1 MNKKFLSAVLF
12 GALMVTSTGTFV
24 SCKDYDDD
32 IDRIDNTLNDL
43 KSQLDA
49 LQTKFE
55 AGKYITNVA
64 TTAEGITITLNDGS
78 SYPITNGKDGDKGE
92 AGAPGDKVEIND
104 EGFFIIN
111 GKVTE
116 WKAVAKDASTG
127 ETIKIKTPTV
137 SEDGCWVFYDEK
149 GEAHPTTIK
158 VAPVTAVQ
166 NADTSWTLTVWDA
179 NGKSQTIQ
187 LPTAASL
194 LTELDLMGW
203 AQVADASDDF
213 SMSAI
218 KNGGPVGIG
227 GSNPNLVVNYKW
239 IQKIIKDYDN
249 NKETTWSAQKDVVKG
264 QVLTTLAPKDIK
276 LVARIAPATVD
287 WSSLNF
293 TLQDS
298 KGNQLPIALGA
309 GEKLTG
315 TLTRA
320 NANSSMAFISM
331 DVVADTYNNASQYE
345 ALFNKGNSSNNTL
358 YLYSLVETSGYRS
371 TYAGFTVTPSP
382 LGVID
387 EQNVI
392 AVNPNG
398 KMTTTQGDGSNNN
411 PFIIDL
417 NTPTTLEFGK
427 ALSGISHPEWVYDYY
442 VEAVDPKA
450 AAEFGF
456 STDKKAGTIT
466 MTKSADL
473 VSRAGL
479 ELNVYALHIDGTI
492 YKRPIWVKPS
502 SIMVSEVTLKAGE
515 QVIAPIFDNAGN
527 LATGAA
533 ASQTRFSVKL
543 DDMFA
548 SMSQTD
554 KDRWQSTVMGANNGA
569 KVVKAEAAGET
580 PAASDFAIQYLDKD
594 GQPITD
600 NSKAVALLV
609 TANYKNGTTALLAP
623 EKEYTLTVNFEH
635 KEGTGITAPTNVL
648 NTVKVTFTPTL
659 PDLSS
664 YMVKRTALWND
675 DATVLMAYFE
685 DPAIVIPPATA
696 PSLPLAST
704 YDIEKGF
711 TKFGLEDKAG
721 TAYATIALSLN
732 NNQKLSDDK
741 ALVNSSVAAATVGS
755 NAITL
760 NTAAVNSNGKVRAY
774 AEELEV
780 KVGVTYLGVYDYTET
795 DNYKQQLK
803 DANFEIN
810 VQSALVAGYVKVLEG
825 TSIEMEPAAA
835 GEVWKVTAQHVGGYT
850 YSNQAYSLFKIKSSA
865 TAAVAYKYTYIDKIE
880 FKTPDSELYTVVT
893 EDGNTTST
901 SAVDPAWDASA
912 KKEIPSYVALK
923 PGNTTQEVKTTLNV
937 TITDKYGYKKY
948 VEVPLTINKA
958 K

>member
-1 MNKKFLSAVLF
+1 
-12 GALMVTSTGTFV
+12 
-24 SCKDYDDD
+24 
-32 IDRIDNTLNDL
+32 
-43 KSQLDA
+43 
-49 LQTKFE
+49 
-55 AGKYITNVA
+55 
-64 TTAEGITITLNDGS
+64 
-78 SYPITNGKDGDKGE
+78 
-92 AGAPGDKVEIND
+92 
-104 EGFFIIN
+104 
-111 GKVTE
+111 
-116 WKAVAKDASTG
+116 
-127 ETIKIKTPTV
+127 
-137 SEDGCWVFYDEK
+137 
-149 GEAHPTTIK
+149 
-158 VAPVTAVQ
+158 
-166 NADTSWTLTVWDA
+166 
-179 NGKSQTIQ
+179 
-187 LPTAASL
+187 
-194 LTELDLMGW
+194 
-203 AQVADASDDF
+203 
-213 SMSAI
+213 
-218 KNGGPVGIG
+218 
-227 GSNPNLVVNYKW
+227 
-239 IQKIIKDYDN
+239 
-249 NKETTWSAQKDVVKG
+249 
-264 QVLTTLAPKDIK
+264 
-276 LVARIAPATVD
+276 
-287 WSSLNF
+287 
-293 TLQDS
+293 
-298 KGNQLPIALGA
+298 
-309 GEKLTG
+309 
-315 TLTRA
+315 
-320 NANSSMAFISM
+320 
-331 DVVADTYNNASQYE
+331 
-345 ALFNKGNSSNNTL
+345 
-358 YLYSLVETSGYRS
+358 
-371 TYAGFTVTPSP
+371 
-382 LGVID
+382 
-387 EQNVI
+387 
-392 AVNPNG
+392 
-398 KMTTTQGDGSNNN
+398 MTTTQGDGSNNN

-704 YDIEKGF
+704 YDIEKVS
-711 TKFGLEDKAG
+711 
-721 TAYATIALSLN
+721 LSL
-732 NNQKLSDDK
+732 
-741 ALVNSSVAAATVGS
+741 
-755 NAITL
+755 
-760 NTAAVNSNGKVRAY
+760 
-774 AEELEV
+774 
-780 KVGVTYLGVYDYTET
+780 
-795 DNYKQQLK
+795 
-803 DANFEIN
+803 
-810 VQSALVAGYVKVLEG
+810 
-825 TSIEMEPAAA
+825 
-835 GEVWKVTAQHVGGYT
+835 VWKTRLVLHMQL
-850 YSNQAYSLFKIKSSA
+850 SL
-865 TAAVAYKYTYIDKIE
+865 
-880 FKTPDSELYTVVT
+880 
-893 EDGNTTST
+893 
-901 SAVDPAWDASA
+901 
-912 KKEIPSYVALK
+912 
-923 PGNTTQEVKTTLNV
+923 
-937 TITDKYGYKKY
+937 
-948 VEVPLTINKA
+948 
-958 K
+958 

>member
-43 KSQLDA
+43 QSKLDA
-49 LQTKFE
+49 LQTKLD

-78 SYPITNGKDGDKGE
+78 SYPITNGKDGAQGE
-92 AGAPGDKVEIND
+92 AGAAGDKVEIND

-111 GKVTE
+111 GKATE
-116 WKAVAKDASTG
+116 WKAVAKDAAG

-166 NADTSWTLTVWDA
+166 NADKSWTLTVFDA
-179 NGKSQTIQ
+179 DGKFQTIQ

-194 LTELDLMGW
+194 LTELDLLGW
-203 AQVADASDDF
+203 ATVADASANF
-213 SMSAI
+213 SEADIETTFSVDVHYKYVTRIVKA
-218 KNGGPVGIG
+218 NYGNPIG
-227 GSNPNLVVNYKW
+227 
-239 IQKIIKDYDN
+239 Q
-249 NKETTWSAQKDVVKG
+249 ETTWSAQKDVVKK
-264 QVLTTLAPKDIK
+264 QVLTTQAPLNQK

-287 WSSLNF
+287 WADFDF

-298 KGNQLPIALGA
+298 KGNKLPIALKTA
-309 GEKLTG
+309 EALSG

-320 NANSSMAFISM
+320 QANSSIGFIPM
-331 DVVADTYNNASQYE
+331 DVVADTYNSASDY
-345 ALFNKGNSSNNTL
+345 AGLFNANARNT
-358 YLYSLVETSGYRS
+358 LYSLVEASGYRS
-371 TYAGFTVTPSP
+371 TYGVTVSARDA
-382 LGVID
+382 GVITQQD
-387 EQNVI
+387 VVGVEPDGKIVPPASQG
-392 AVNPNG
+392 NG
-398 KMTTTQGDGSNNN
+398 QTSAS

-417 NTPTTLEFGK
+417 NTPTRLVFGAQPEF
-427 ALSGISHPEWVYDYY
+427 VYDYY

-479 ELNVYALHIDGTI
+479 ELNVYALHIDGSI
-492 YKRPIWVKPS
+492 YESQIWVKPS

-515 QVIAPIFDNAGN
+515 QVIAPIFDNAGRIAS
-527 LATGAA
+527 ATAH
-533 ASQTRFSVKL
+533 QTQFSVKL

-569 KVVKAEAAGET
+569 KVVKAEAASES

-594 GQPITD
+594 GRVTTD

-609 TANYKNGTTALLAP
+609 EANYKGGTPTTALLTP

-635 KEGTGITAPTNVL
+635 TEGTAVNVL

-685 DPAIVIPPATA
+685 DPAIGASAV
-696 PSLPLAST
+696 LPST

-721 TAYATIALSLN
+721 AAYATIALSLN
-732 NNQKLSDDK
+732 NDQKLSDDK
-741 ALVNSSVAAATVGS
+741 ALLNSGVAAATVTS
-755 NAITL
+755 NDITL
-760 NTAAVNSNGKVRAY
+760 NTGVRNSNNKVRAY

-780 KVGVTYLGVYDYTET
+780 KVGVTYLGVYNYKET

-803 DANFEIN
+803 DANFKIN

-850 YSNQAYSLFKIKSSA
+850 YSNQAYSLFKIKPSA
-865 TAAVAYKYTYIDKIE
+865 SASIAYKYTYIDKIE
-880 FKTPDSELYTVVT
+880 FNTPDSELYTVVT
-893 EDGNTTST
+893 ADGNTAST
-901 SAVDPAWDASA
+901 SAVNPEWDAAA

-923 PGNTTQEVKTTLNV
+923 PGNTTQEVKTTLDV
-937 TITDKYGYKKY
+937 TITDKYGYQKY

>member
-12 GALMVTSTGTFV
+12 GALMVSSTGTFV

-32 IDRIDNTLNDL
+32 IDRIDNTLTDL
-43 KSQLDA
+43 KSKLDA
-49 LQTKFE
+49 LQTKVD

-92 AGAPGDKVEIND
+92 AGVPGDKVEIND

-127 ETIKIKTPTV
+127 ETVKIKAPTM
-137 SEDGCWVFYDEK
+137 SADGFWVFYDEK
-149 GEAHPTTIK
+149 GEAIKTTWK

-179 NGKSQTIQ
+179 NGKFQTIQ
-187 LPTAASL
+187 LPTAASVI
-194 LTELDLMGW
+194 TELDLMGW

-218 KNGGPVGIG
+218 KNGGSVGM
-227 GSNPNLVVNYKW
+227 SNPNLVVNYKW
-239 IQKIIKDYDN
+239 IREIIKDYDG

-298 KGNQLPIALGA
+298 KGNQLPIALGV

-331 DVVADTYNNASQYE
+331 DVVADTYDDASNYE
-345 ALFNKGNSSNNTL
+345 ALFNKGNSSNNT
-358 YLYSLVETSGYRS
+358 LYSLVETSGYRS
-371 TYAGFTVTPSP
+371 TYAGFTVTPRI

-387 EQNVI
+387 EQDVI

-398 KMTTTQGDGSNNN
+398 KMTTTQGDGSNSN

-492 YKRPIWVKPS
+492 YESQIWVKPS

-527 LATGAA
+527 LATGVA
-533 ASQTRFSVKL
+533 ASQTQFSVKL

-569 KVVKAEAAGET
+569 KVVNAEAAGET

-594 GQPITD
+594 GRTTPD
-600 NSKAVALLV
+600 NSKAVSLLV
-609 TANYKNGTTALLAP
+609 TANYKNGITALLAP

-635 KEGTGITAPTNVL
+635 KEGTGLTTDPTNVL

-664 YMVKRTALWND
+664 YMVKRKALWND

-685 DPAIVIPPATA
+685 DPAITA
-696 PSLPLAST
+696 SAVLAST

-721 TAYATIALSLN
+721 TAYATIALGLN

-741 ALVNSSVAAATVGS
+741 ALVNSSVAAATVAS
-755 NAITL
+755 NDITL
-760 NTAAVNSNGKVRAY
+760 NTSAVSNGKVRAY

-795 DNYKQQLK
+795 DNYKQQLE
-803 DANFEIN
+803 DANFKIN

-835 GEVWKVTAQHVGGYT
+835 GEVWQVTAQHVGGYT

-865 TAAVAYKYTYIDKIE
+865 TAAAAYKYTYIDKIE
-880 FKTPDSELYTVVT
+880 FNTPDSELYTVVGA
-893 EDGNTTST
+893 DGNTVST
-901 SAVDPAWDASA
+901 SAVDPDWDASA

>member
-32 IDRIDNTLNDL
+32 IDQINNTLTDL
-43 KSQLDA
+43 KSKLDA
-49 LQTKFE
+49 LQTKVD

-194 LTELDLMGW
+194 LTELDLLGW
-203 AQVADASDDF
+203 ATVADASDNF
-213 SMSAI
+213 SESNIETTFSVDVRYKYVTRIVKA
-218 KNGGPVGIG
+218 NYGG
-227 GSNPNLVVNYKW
+227 
-239 IQKIIKDYDN
+239 Q
-249 NKETTWSAQKDVVKG
+249 ETTWSAQKDVVKK
-264 QVLTTLAPKDIK
+264 QVLTTQAPLNQK

-287 WSSLNF
+287 WADFNF

-298 KGNQLPIALGA
+298 KGNKLPIALKTA
-309 GEKLTG
+309 EALSG

-320 NANSSMAFISM
+320 QANSSIGFIPM
-331 DVVADTYNNASQYE
+331 DVVADTYNSASEYVG
-345 ALFNKGNSSNNTL
+345 LFNANAANT
-358 YLYSLVETSGYRS
+358 LYSLVEASGYRS
-371 TYAGFTVTPSP
+371 TYGVTVSVRDAGTITQQSVV
-382 LGVID
+382 GVD
-387 EQNVI
+387 
-392 AVNPNG
+392 PDG
-398 KMTTTQGDGSNNN
+398 KIVPPATQGNGQTSAS

-417 NTPTTLEFGK
+417 NTPTRLVFGTQ
-427 ALSGISHPEWVYDYY
+427 PEYVYDYY

-479 ELNVYALHIDGTI
+479 ELYVYALHIDGNI
-492 YKRPIWVKPS
+492 YRSKIWVKPS

-594 GQPITD
+594 GQVTSD

-609 TANYKNGTTALLAP
+609 TADYKNGTTALLAP

-635 KEGTGITAPTNVL
+635 TEGSIANVL

-664 YMVKRTALWND
+664 YIVKRTALWND

-685 DPAIVIPPATA
+685 DPAIGATA
-696 PSLPLAST
+696 VLPSA

-711 TKFGLEDKAG
+711 TKFGLKDKAG
-721 TAYATIALSLN
+721 TAYATIALGLN

-741 ALVNSSVAAATVGS
+741 ALVNSGVAAATVT
-755 NAITL
+755 NNDITL
-760 NTAAVNSNGKVRAY
+760 TTTAVNSNGKVRAY

-780 KVGVTYLGVYDYTET
+780 KVGVTYLNVYDYTET

-803 DANFEIN
+803 DANFKIN

-835 GEVWKVTAQHVGGYT
+835 GEVWQVTAQHVGGYT
-850 YSNQAYSLFKIKSSA
+850 YSNQAYSLFKIATSSS
-865 TAAVAYKYTYIDKIE
+865 VAYKYTYIDKIE
-880 FKTPDSELYTVVT
+880 FNTPDSELYTVVAA
-893 EDGNTTST
+893 DGNTVST
-901 SAVDPAWDASA
+901 SAVDPVWDASA

>member
-12 GALMVTSTGTFV
+12 GALMVSSTGTFV

-32 IDRIDNTLNDL
+32 IDRIDNTLTDL
-43 KSQLDA
+43 KSKLDA
-49 LQTKFE
+49 LQTKVD

-92 AGAPGDKVEIND
+92 AGVPGDKVEIND

-127 ETIKIKTPTV
+127 ETVKIKAPTM
-137 SEDGCWVFYDEK
+137 SADGFWVFYDEK
-149 GEAHPTTIK
+149 GEAIKTTWK

-179 NGKSQTIQ
+179 NGKFQTIQ
-187 LPTAASL
+187 LPTAASVI
-194 LTELDLMGW
+194 TELDLMGW

-218 KNGGPVGIG
+218 KNGGSVGIG

-239 IQKIIKDYDN
+239 IRKIIKDYDG

-298 KGNQLPIALGA
+298 KGNQLPIALGV

-331 DVVADTYNNASQYE
+331 DVVADTYNDASNYE
-345 ALFNKGNSSNNTL
+345 ALFNKGNSSNNT
-358 YLYSLVETSGYRS
+358 LYSLVETSGYRS
-371 TYAGFTVTPSP
+371 TYAGFTVTPSI

-387 EQNVI
+387 EQDVI

-398 KMTTTQGDGSNNN
+398 KMTTTQGDGSNSN

-492 YKRPIWVKPS
+492 YESQIWVKPS

-527 LATGAA
+527 LATGVA
-533 ASQTRFSVKL
+533 ASQTQFSVKL

-569 KVVKAEAAGET
+569 KVVNAEAAGET

-594 GQPITD
+594 GRTTPD
-600 NSKAVALLV
+600 NSKAVSLLV
-609 TANYKNGTTALLAP
+609 TANYKNGITALLAP

-635 KEGTGITAPTNVL
+635 KEGTGLTDPTNVL

-664 YMVKRTALWND
+664 YMVKRKALWND

-685 DPAIVIPPATA
+685 DPAITA
-696 PSLPLAST
+696 SAVLAST

-721 TAYATIALSLN
+721 TAYATIALGLN

-741 ALVNSSVAAATVGS
+741 ALVNSSVAAATVAS
-755 NAITL
+755 NDITL
-760 NTAAVNSNGKVRAY
+760 NTSAVSNGKVRAY

-795 DNYKQQLK
+795 DNYKQQLE
-803 DANFEIN
+803 DANFKIN

-835 GEVWKVTAQHVGGYT
+835 GEVWQVTAQHVGGYT

-865 TAAVAYKYTYIDKIE
+865 TAAAAYKYTYIDKIE
-880 FKTPDSELYTVVT
+880 FNTPDSELYTVVGA
-893 EDGNTTST
+893 DGNTVST
-901 SAVDPAWDASA
+901 SAVDPDWDASA